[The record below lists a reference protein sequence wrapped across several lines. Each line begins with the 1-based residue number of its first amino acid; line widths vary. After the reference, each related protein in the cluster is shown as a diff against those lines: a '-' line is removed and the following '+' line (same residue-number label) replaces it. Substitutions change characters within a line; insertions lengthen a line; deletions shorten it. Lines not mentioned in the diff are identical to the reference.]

1 MTSLISF
8 EIHGLAGRSQ
18 PVAYEL
24 APDLNV
30 FFGLNGSGKTS
41 LLKILYA
48 ALRNRTDI
56 IARVPFTEARVTFM
70 STNTGVPITRS
81 IKKSR
86 IEGHQGG
93 NSWVEVMD
101 EETGEMRVMASTAAT
116 RWDSKSKNTR
126 PFMVT
131 YLPTARLAGPSL
143 LRSPAEIYA
152 SRRAPID
159 ESRLD
164 EAFAEEVLQLWRRY
178 TNRLLSDV
186 RSIQEQGL
194 SSILQSLFTHETAAA
209 RARRAQ
215 STEERPALDAKTA
228 YALTSGFMKRQG
240 AHSPSSLAAFRN
252 LYDEDPR
259 LRSVVDDINQTEK
272 LIARAEK
279 PRHQLELL
287 VQQFITGGKEVVFS
301 DREILV
307 RTAEGTDVP
316 LASLSSGEKQLLRIL
331 VEAIITEHNSIIIDE
346 PELSMHI
353 DWQHELLGGLRTLNP
368 IAQIIVATHSPEIM
382 ADVPDD
388 KIFRL

>member
-1 MTSLISF
+1 
-8 EIHGLAGRSQ
+8 
-18 PVAYEL
+18 
-24 APDLNV
+24 
-30 FFGLNGSGKTS
+30 
-41 LLKILYA
+41 
-48 ALRNRTDI
+48 
-56 IARVPFTEARVTFM
+56 
-70 STNTGVPITRS
+70 
-81 IKKSR
+81 
-86 IEGHQGG
+86 
-93 NSWVEVMD
+93 
-101 EETGEMRVMASTAAT
+101 
-116 RWDSKSKNTR
+116 
-126 PFMVT
+126 
-131 YLPTARLAGPSL
+131 
-143 LRSPAEIYA
+143 
-152 SRRAPID
+152 
-159 ESRLD
+159 
-164 EAFAEEVLQLWRRY
+164 
-178 TNRLLSDV
+178 
-186 RSIQEQGL
+186 
-194 SSILQSLFTHETAAA
+194 
-209 RARRAQ
+209 
-215 STEERPALDAKTA
+215 LDAKTA